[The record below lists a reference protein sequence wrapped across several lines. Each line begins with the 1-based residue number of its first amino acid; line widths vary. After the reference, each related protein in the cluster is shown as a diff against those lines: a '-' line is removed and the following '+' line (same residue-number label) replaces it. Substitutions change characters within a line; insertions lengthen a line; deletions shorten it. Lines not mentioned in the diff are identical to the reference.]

1 MKVYIA
7 TTGLLFLALVVAHA
21 LRLVPEPH
29 LARDPWFLLTTI
41 ISLGM
46 ASWAFML
53 YRRTVRSET
62 SAPKTS

>member
-1 MKVYIA
+1 MKAYIA
-7 TTGLLFLALVVAHA
+7 TTGLLFLALVAAHV

-29 LARDPWFLLTTI
+29 LARDPWFLLTTF

-53 YRRTVRSET
+53 FRST
-62 SAPKTS
+62 LRSQTPAA